1 MNQIT
6 TVIFD
11 MYETLVE
18 NNPSLWQST
27 FQEIIQSQQLQV
39 SIDDLWR
46 QWRAIEVG
54 FRDRRI
60 KPDTPFQS
68 YFEGWRDCFAGAF
81 QVLGLEGDPETASQK
96 SIQDMSMRNPYDETI
111 EAMTALQANW
121 RTAILSNADDGYLLP
136 NAAALGLDFAEV
148 LSSEECRCYK
158 PEPRL
163 FQEMLRR
170 LDVAPN
176 QALYVG
182 DRQYEDVKGASGVGM
197 ASVWINRT
205 GAILNPELPTPDYQI
220 NNLLELP
227 GILTGEARGN
237 HG

>member
-46 QWRAIEVG
+46 EWRAIEVG

-60 KPDTPFQS
+60 KPGTPFQS

-158 PEPRL
+158 PEPGL

-205 GAILNPELPTPDYQI
+205 GAVLNPELPTPDYQI
-220 NNLLELP
+220 NSLLELP
-227 GILTGEARGN
+227 GILTGETTGKA
-237 HG
+237 

>member
-1 MNQIT
+1 MSQIT

-18 NNPSLWQST
+18 NNPGLWQST
-27 FQEIIQSQQLQV
+27 FREIIQSQQLQV

-46 QWRAIEVG
+46 EWRAIEVG
-54 FRDRRI
+54 FRDRRV
-60 KPDTPFQS
+60 KPGTPFQS

-81 QVLGLEGDPETASQK
+81 QVLGLEGDPDTASHK
-96 SIQDMSMRNPYDETI
+96 SIQDMSLRNPYGETI
-111 EAMTALQANW
+111 EAMKVLQANW
-121 RTAILSNADDGYLLP
+121 RTAVLSNADDGYLLP

-158 PEPRL
+158 PEPGL

-197 ASVWINRT
+197 ATVWINRT
-205 GAILNPELPTPDYQI
+205 GAVLNPELPTPDYQI
-220 NNLLELP
+220 SSLLELP
-227 GILTGEARGN
+227 GILTGETTDKD
-237 HG
+237 

>member
-1 MNQIT
+1 MSQIT

-18 NNPSLWQST
+18 NNPGLWQST

-46 QWRAIEVG
+46 EWRAIEVG
-54 FRDRRI
+54 FRDRRV
-60 KPDTPFQS
+60 KPGTPFQS

-81 QVLGLEGDPETASQK
+81 QVLGLEGDPDTASHK
-96 SIQDMSMRNPYDETI
+96 SIQDMSLRNPYGETI
-111 EAMTALQANW
+111 EAMKVLQANW
-121 RTAILSNADDGYLLP
+121 RTAVLSNADDGYLLP

-158 PEPRL
+158 PEPGL

-197 ASVWINRT
+197 ATVWINRT
-205 GAILNPELPTPDYQI
+205 GAVLNPELPTPDYQI
-220 NNLLELP
+220 SSLLELP
-227 GILTGEARGN
+227 GILTGETTDKD
-237 HG
+237 

>member
-46 QWRAIEVG
+46 EWRAIEVG

-60 KPDTPFQS
+60 KPGTPFQS

-136 NAAALGLDFAEV
+136 NAAALGLDFSEV

-158 PEPRL
+158 PDPGL

-176 QALYVG
+176 RALYVG

-205 GAILNPELPTPDYQI
+205 GAVLNPELPTPDYQI
-220 NNLLELP
+220 NSLLELP
-227 GILTGEARGN
+227 GILTGETTGKA
-237 HG
+237 

>member
-1 MNQIT
+1 MNQIA

-46 QWRAIEVG
+46 EWRAIEVG

-60 KPDTPFQS
+60 KPGTPFQS

-205 GAILNPELPTPDYQI
+205 GAVLNPELPTPDYQI
-220 NNLLELP
+220 NSLLELP
-227 GILTGEARGN
+227 GILTGETTSKA
-237 HG
+237 